1 VQTFLPYQSFE
12 RSAQVLDPL
21 RLGKQR
27 VEALQ
32 IHRALVRPVYGWKHH
47 PAVLMWAG
55 HEEALL
61 CYATAAC
68 EEWRRRGH
76 ADSCLV
82 QMLDESRVGVPRPQ
96 RALERAG
103 ALPGW
108 LGKRTFHRSHQS
120 ALVRKDRH
128 WYRAHFP
135 DVPDDLPYVWPVR
148 REPHARR
155 PAS

>member
-1 VQTFLPYQSFE
+1 VQTFLPYPSFE
-12 RSAQVLDPL
+12 RSARVLDPV

-32 IHRALVRPVYGWKHH
+32 VHRALIRPTYGWKHH

-61 CYATAAC
+61 CYATAVC

-76 ADSCLV
+76 PDSCLA
-82 QMLDESRVGVPRPQ
+82 QMLDESRVGVPRRQ
-96 RALERAG
+96 QALKQAG
-103 ALPGW
+103 GLPGW
-108 LGKRTFHRSHQS
+108 LGGRAFHCSHRS
-120 ALVRKDRH
+120 ALVRKDPL

-135 DVPDDLPYVWPVR
+135 DVLDDLPYVWPVR
-148 REPHARR
+148 SEVATLR
-155 PAS
+155 PAL